1 MASISDTLIQGLL
14 QPSFGVP
21 SFQEPIGMLLGGSQA
36 KKAEE
41 ERQTNLLSQA
51 MGATDMTA
59 LQRLMEQARTPEEM
73 QQAMS
78 AFNAAQQQRTA
89 EREQKRQVATELEQE
104 SELINARLAAQK
116 IARSMGR
123 PELADA
129 LKSAPMESVQKFI
142 QASYE
147 AQAKTSVP
155 KVNSVPGGY
164 TTTYPDGRVVFTA
177 SGETAEKANMPKV
190 TSVVGG
196 YTTIYPDG
204 RVVFTETAKQEEE
217 KEKVAPADLPPDI
230 NATETR
236 IIDESLTNASKA
248 TVQAGMAKRGLD
260 ILSNRGNV
268 RGPFVA
274 LRSKVLGLF
283 GSRDE
288 LATAY
293 QDVTSMFK
301 DEALQAYLP
310 RPGAISNFELQWA
323 EQQAKD
329 PASLSDKELEFFLNR
344 KIELEEARARYN
356 QDKASHISNYG
367 TIAGFNDTVMLK
379 RSEQR
384 IAELKKTQ
392 EYRILDQTIFSNPDL
407 SPATK
412 AAAINKIKQEKPE
425 FASIIAQAE
434 AAGADF
440 KTYSERVNSFET
452 RFKTKR

>member
-1 MASISDTLIQGLL
+1 M
-14 QPSFGVP
+14 
-21 SFQEPIGMLLGGSQA
+21 GGARAQRA
-36 KKAEE
+36 RD
-41 ERQTNLLSQA
+41 ERQTNLMSQA
-51 MGATDMTA
+51 LGAPDMNA
-59 LQRLMEQARTPEEM
+59 FQRIIEQARTPEER
-73 QQAMS
+73 QQALS
-78 AFNAAQQQRTA
+78 AFSIGQQQRTA
-89 EREQKRQVATELEQE
+89 EREQKRQVANVLEQE

-204 RVVFTETAKQEEE
+204 RVEFTKTAEPEEE

-268 RGPFVA
+268 RGRPLVE
-274 LRSKVLGLF
+274 LRSNVLGLF

-329 PASLSDKELEFFLNR
+329 PASLSDTELEFFLKR

-407 SPATK
+407 SPANK

>member
-1 MASISDTLIQGLL
+1 MASISESIIQGLMRPAFDV
-14 QPSFGVP
+14 QPLV
-21 SFQEPIGMLLGGSQA
+21 EPLGMLLGGAGA
-36 KKAEE
+36 KRARE
-41 ERQTNLLSQA
+41 ERQKSLMTQA
-51 MGATDMTA
+51 IGAPDMDA
-59 LQRLMEQARTPEEM
+59 FQRIIEQARTPEER
-73 QQAMS
+73 QQALS
-78 AFNAAQQQRTA
+78 AFSIGQQQRAT
-89 EREQKRQVATELEQE
+89 EREQKRKLATELEQE
-104 SELINARLAAQK
+104 SELINARIAAQK
-116 IARSMGR
+116 IARSMGK

-155 KVNSVPGGY
+155 KV
-164 TTTYPDGRVVFTA
+164 
-177 SGETAEKANMPKV
+177 

-204 RVVFTETAKQEEE
+204 RVVFTKTAEPEEE

-274 LRSKVLGLF
+274 LRSNVLGLF

-329 PASLSDKELEFFLNR
+329 PASLNDKELEFFLNR